1 MSLQGALSDP
11 VEWVHNGF
19 HIRDTAVFSCHPFYQ
34 AGLYYIQEPS
44 AMTPAEV
51 LPIEN
56 GDYVLDLCAAPG
68 GKATELLA
76 KLRGTGLL
84 YANDISVS
92 RAQALRKNI
101 EMAGATNAYITA
113 ESPEKLAASFPCFFD
128 KILVDGPCSGE
139 GMFRRKPDMVRDWEE
154 KGPYYYAPLQ
164 YEILEAAVRMLRPG
178 GMMVYSTCTFSEIEN
193 EGNVRKLLKEHPD
206 LEIRNVPEYPGFL
219 KSRISGLEGC
229 VRVMPHRMRG
239 EGQFVCLIH
248 KKVEAETP
256 EKERRK
262 QVKPKLHAVEDRLY
276 LLPLGHMPR
285 AGIRYLMSGLHIGT
299 LKSGTLSP
307 SQALAQAIRKED
319 WPRTLNLKSTDDR
332 LLRYL
337 KGESIPYRD
346 EEIVISDKSPAEI
359 FGVPTAL
366 EKGKKGKNREQKK
379 NGKRFDKSRASHDTT
394 GFENKLYAGDILIL
408 ADGFPVGFGSD
419 NRGILKNK
427 RNPGWRS
434 Q

>member
-1 MSLQGALSDP
+1 
-11 VEWVHNGF
+11 
-19 HIRDTAVFSCHPFYQ
+19 
-34 AGLYYIQEPS
+34 
-44 AMTPAEV
+44 
-51 LPIEN
+51 
-56 GDYVLDLCAAPG
+56 
-68 GKATELLA
+68 
-76 KLRGTGLL
+76 
-84 YANDISVS
+84 
-92 RAQALRKNI
+92 
-101 EMAGATNAYITA
+101 
-113 ESPEKLAASFPCFFD
+113 
-128 KILVDGPCSGE
+128 
-139 GMFRRKPDMVRDWEE
+139 
-154 KGPYYYAPLQ
+154 
-164 YEILEAAVRMLRPG
+164 
-178 GMMVYSTCTFSEIEN
+178 
-193 EGNVRKLLKEHPD
+193 
-206 LEIRNVPEYPGFL
+206 
-219 KSRISGLEGC
+219 
-229 VRVMPHRMRG
+229 MRG

-346 EEIVISDKSPAEI
+346 EEIVISDKSPSEI